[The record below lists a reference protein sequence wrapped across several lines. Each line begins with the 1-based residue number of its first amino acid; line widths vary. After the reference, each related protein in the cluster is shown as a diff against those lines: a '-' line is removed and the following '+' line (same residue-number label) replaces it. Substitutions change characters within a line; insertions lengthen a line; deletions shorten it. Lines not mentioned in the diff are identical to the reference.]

1 MRLRRVII
9 SSLCAIAVVFGLFL
23 WLVLW
28 YDDIMPQD
36 KDYPPS
42 FVENAFSWVCVLALW
57 PFWITELILGH
68 DPENRIYWLLLWIAT
83 GIFGGLIIELFFIV
97 RGRKTPNQSAAAN
110 SRRAFRLRVAGDL
123 EARRALHRRSPA
135 AVAELGR

>member
-9 SSLCAIAVVFGLFL
+9 SSLCAMAVVFGLFL

-42 FVENAFSWVCVLALW
+42 FVEQAFSWVCVLAMW
-57 PFWITELILGH
+57 PFWITEMILGH
-68 DPENRIYWLLLWIAT
+68 DPEHRIYWLFLWIVT
-83 GIFGGLIIELFFIV
+83 GLFWAFIIELFFIV
-97 RGRKTPNQSAAAN
+97 RGRMRPNKSPEPTAVGAVSSAVAVHAA
-110 SRRAFRLRVAGDL
+110 SRRWLSFLR
-123 EARRALHRRSPA
+123 
-135 AVAELGR
+135 